1 MKKTILILLFL
12 SLSLFGRA
20 DLDEYAHKM
29 GFERNYHTALA
40 KAKKEHRPLMLVVTK
55 AECPWCDRLEDR
67 TLTNAQVYKRLQK
80 EVIVVLVY
88 KNFDEGEYPAEKF
101 PAPFSPR
108 TFFIDPSTQ
117 KTLLIINGYVKADSF
132 LQELDTLQM
141 LWRK

>member
-1 MKKTILILLFL
+1 MKIIL
-12 SLSLFGRA
+12 SLLLVAFSLFARA
-20 DLDEYAHKM
+20 DLDEYAQKM
-29 GFERNYHTALA
+29 GFQRDYYAALA
-40 KAKKEHRPLMLVVTK
+40 KAKKEQRPLMLVVTK

-67 TLTNAQVYKRLQK
+67 TFTNPTVHKRLNK
-80 EVIVVLVY
+80 EVVVVLVY

-108 TFFIDPSTQ
+108 IFFVDPATQ
-117 KTLLIINGYVKADSF
+117 KTLLIVNGYVKADSF